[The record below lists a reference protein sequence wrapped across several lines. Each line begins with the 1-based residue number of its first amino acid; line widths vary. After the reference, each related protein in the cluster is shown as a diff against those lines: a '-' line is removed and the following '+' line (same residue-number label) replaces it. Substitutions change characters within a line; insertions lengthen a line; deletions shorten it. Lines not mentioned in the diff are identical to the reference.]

1 MTEVNKLLTVYLS
14 METPVKS
21 VLVIGASPKEERYSY
36 KAVNMLVSHGHDIVL
51 MGLRD
56 AEVAGERIL
65 KTADQIES
73 LGKNIDTFTIY
84 LGPQNQGEL
93 LEYVSR
99 FSPRRIIF
107 NPGTENPAIYSE
119 LESRGVEVEE
129 ACTLVLLS
137 TDQF

>member
-1 MTEVNKLLTVYLS
+1 
-14 METPVKS
+14 METSVKS
-21 VLVIGASPKEERYSY
+21 VLVLGASPKEERYSF
-36 KAVNMLVSHGHDIVL
+36 KAANMLKNHGHDIAL

-65 KTADQIES
+65 KTVDQIAE
-73 LGKNIDTFTIY
+73 LNKNIDTFTMY
-84 LGPQNQGEL
+84 LGPQNQGDL
-93 LEYVSR
+93 LEYVDQFKPS
-99 FSPRRIIF
+99 RIIF

-119 LESRGVEVEE
+119 LKSKGVEVEE